1 MKVVIS
7 IKGMRSKYAEKAQG
21 ILDAA
26 AALGPVMDVS
36 GLDRASIHA
45 QIAALPATES
55 VLIVGGYDLVPT
67 FRLNNP
73 TLHVEQ
79 QQEGDAGADNNIPS
93 DGPFG
98 GTPGNEAQQL
108 VPTRPV
114 ARVPD
119 GPATAADDF
128 LAVLK
133 TIAAKP
139 NTPAGAFQEAAQ
151 EFEQPA
157 LDVAKAMQ
165 ITVPLI
171 ESPPENADTD
181 PTVRSKVKGKGR
193 IHILLHGANY
203 SPDWANLWGHASGS
217 EDWPVGLSS
226 QILEDA
232 ELVGSM
238 VTFSSCYAA
247 MIDLGSENAPVRD
260 ATNQVS
266 IACLCSGAKAVF
278 AATRSM
284 WIGNTGELFGP
295 GLVTQV
301 WKGLLAGKKAGQ
313 ALIDAKR
320 QLASDAYTSGTQDDL
335 PYVYKTLAQVQL
347 YGDPEARL

>member
-1 MKVVIS
+1 MKIVIS
-7 IKGMRSKYAEKAQG
+7 VKGIKSKYAGKAQS

-36 GLDRASIHA
+36 GLDRARIHA
-45 QIAALPATES
+45 QIVALSPTES

-67 FRLNNP
+67 FVLSNP

-79 QQEGDAGADNNIPS
+79 QQEGDAGADKNIPS

-119 GPATAADDF
+119 GPAATADDF

-133 TIAAKP
+133 SIAVKP
-139 NTPAGAFQEAAQ
+139 KTPAGAFQEAAQ
-151 EFEQPA
+151 EFERPA

-165 ITVPLI
+165 ISVPLI
-171 ESPPENADTD
+171 ESPAVDITD
-181 PTVRSKVKGKGR
+181 PTLPTKVNGKGR

-217 EDWPVGLSS
+217 QDWLVGLSS
-226 QILEDA
+226 QILKNGA
-232 ELVGSM
+232 LVGS
-238 VTFSSCYAA
+238 VVSFSSCYAA
-247 MIDLGSENAPVRD
+247 MIDLGLKKAPVRD
-260 ATNQVS
+260 VTNQVS
-266 IACLCSGAKAVF
+266 MACLRSGAKAVF
-278 AATRSM
+278 AVTRSN
-284 WIGNTGELFGP
+284 WIGNTGALFGP

-313 ALIDAKR
+313 ALIDGKR
-320 QLASDAYTSGTQDDL
+320 QLASDAMTSGTQDDL
-335 PYVYKTLAQVQL
+335 PYVYKTLAQAQL
-347 YGDPEARL
+347 YGNPEATV

>member
-1 MKVVIS
+1 MKLVINV
-7 IKGMRSKYAEKAQG
+7 KGVKNKYAGKAHG

-36 GLDRASIHA
+36 GLNRARIHA

-67 FRLNNP
+67 FVLSNP

-79 QQEGDAGADNNIPS
+79 QQEGDTGADKNIPS

-98 GTPGNEAQQL
+98 GTPGNKAQQL

-119 GPATAADDF
+119 GPAAAADDF
-128 LAVLK
+128 LTVLK
-133 TIAAKP
+133 TIATPP
-139 NTPAGAFQEAAQ
+139 NTPAGEFQEAAQ

-165 ITVPLI
+165 ISVSLI
-171 ESPPENADTD
+171 ESPPVIDTD
-181 PTVRSKVKGKGR
+181 PTLLAKVKGKGR

-203 SPDWANLWGHASGS
+203 SPDWANLWGHASQS
-217 EDWPVGLSS
+217 QDWLVGLSS
-226 QILEDA
+226 QILKDA
-232 ELVGSM
+232 ALVGSV

-247 MIDLGSENAPVRD
+247 MVDLGSKKSPVRD
-260 ATNQVS
+260 ATNQAS
-266 IACLCSGAKAVF
+266 MACLRSGAKAVF
-278 AATRSM
+278 AVTRSN
-284 WIGNTGELFGP
+284 WIGDNGEILGP
-295 GLVTQV
+295 GFATQV
-301 WKGLLAGKKAGQ
+301 WRGLLSGKKAGQ

-320 QLASDAYTSGTQDDL
+320 QLASDAMTAGVQDDL
-335 PYVYKTLAQVQL
+335 PYVYKTLAQAQL
-347 YGDPEARL
+347 YGNPETTL

>member
-1 MKVVIS
+1 MQVVVNV
-7 IKGMRSKYAEKAQG
+7 KGVKSKYAGETQAV
-21 ILDAA
+21 LDAA

-36 GLDRASIHA
+36 GLTRARIHA

-67 FRLNNP
+67 FVLSNP

-79 QQEGDAGADNNIPS
+79 QQEGDAGADKNIPS

-98 GTPGNEAQQL
+98 GTPGNKAQQL
-108 VPTRPV
+108 VPTRPI

-119 GPATAADDF
+119 GPAAGADDF

-133 TIAAKP
+133 TIVGKP
-139 NTPAGAFQEAAQ
+139 KTPAGAFQEAAQ
-151 EFEQPA
+151 EFKKPA

-165 ITVPLI
+165 ISVPLL
-171 ESPPENADTD
+171 ESPPITDTD
-181 PTVRSKVKGKGR
+181 PTLPPKVHGKGR

-217 EDWPVGLSS
+217 QSWLVGLSS
-226 QILEDA
+226 QTLRNA
-232 ELVGSM
+232 SLAGGV

-247 MIDLGSENAPVRD
+247 MVDLGSKKTPVRD
-260 ATNQVS
+260 ASNQVS
-266 IACLCSGAKAVF
+266 LACLRSGAKAVF
-278 AATRSM
+278 AVTRSN
-284 WIGNTGELFGP
+284 WIGSTGALLGP
-295 GLVTQV
+295 GLATQI
-301 WKGLLAGKKAGQ
+301 WKGLLAGKQAGQ

-320 QLASDAYTSGTQDDL
+320 KLASDAMTSGTQDDL
-335 PYVYKTLAQVQL
+335 PYVYKTLAQAQL
-347 YGDPEARL
+347 YGNPEATL

>member
-7 IKGMRSKYAEKAQG
+7 VKGVKSKYAAKAKG

-36 GLDRASIHA
+36 GLNRASIHA
-45 QIAALPATES
+45 KIAALPATES

-67 FRLNNP
+67 FVLNNP
-73 TLHVEQ
+73 TLHIEQ
-79 QQEGDAGADNNIPS
+79 QQEGDAGADKNIPS

-98 GTPGNEAQQL
+98 GTPGNKAQQL

-119 GPATAADDF
+119 GSAAAADDF
-128 LAVLK
+128 IAVLK
-133 TIAAKP
+133 TIAMKP
-139 NTPAGAFQEAAQ
+139 HTPASAFQEAAK
-151 EFEQPA
+151 EFDKPA

-165 ITVPLI
+165 ISVPLM
-171 ESPPENADTD
+171 ESPPEVDTD
-181 PTVRSKVKGKGR
+181 PTLPSKVKGRGR

-217 EDWPVGLSS
+217 QDWLVGLSS
-226 QILEDA
+226 QILKNA
-232 ELVGSM
+232 ALVGSV

-247 MIDLGSENAPVRD
+247 MIDLGFKKAPVRD

-266 IACLCSGAKAVF
+266 MACLRSGAKAVF
-278 AATRSM
+278 AVTRSN
-284 WIGNTGELFGP
+284 WIGNTGALFGP
-295 GLVTQV
+295 GLATQV

-320 QLASDAYTSGTQDDL
+320 QLASDAMTSGTQDDL
-335 PYVYKTLAQVQL
+335 PYVYKTLAQAQL
-347 YGDPEARL
+347 YGNPEATL